1 LNNKVSDIIDVR
13 CYHEDSDVIFSNKL
27 RLSELN
33 SDEPQES
40 WYVVQLQELFYLALK
55 DRVCRRSFHIKNKT
69 YLKFRPINTNKL

>member
-40 WYVVQLQELFYLALK
+40 
-55 DRVCRRSFHIKNKT
+55 
-69 YLKFRPINTNKL
+69 